1 MRRIGA
7 LQSQLRPGGTPAAAA
22 EQRDVAEAAAESMN
36 LLSDAQVK
44 EFITEGFLALPITEL
59 GSDFHKNLYGKSKDA
74 FARLAEEQ
82 RDPRPYAGRRPPG
95 SARALR
101 NKCPVHS
108 PAVFR
113 RRLLQVGHRWRARR
127 EEHIEVFARDFQ
139 TCVATTELGG

>member
-1 MRRIGA
+1 MRVDGEHLSI
-7 LQSQLRPGGTPAAAA
+7 LTLRFEPDCEKHFIDIAAS
-22 EQRDVAEAAAESMN
+22 VACR
-36 LLSDAQVK
+36 
-44 EFITEGFLALPITEL
+44 L
-59 GSDFHKNLYGKSKDA
+59 GRGH
-74 FARLAEEQ
+74 
-82 RDPRPYAGRRPPG
+82 PHPYAGRRPPG

-108 PAVFR
+108 PAVLR